1 MIDVHRERDSWGNLV
16 IYVEKCQKF
25 EFENQ
30 QIPKFIQERLHK
42 TEKVEN
48 IRIRDIISRAEYY
61 DLS

>member
-1 MIDVHRERDSWGNLV
+1 MTKIHREKDTWGKLV

-25 EFENQ
+25 KLENQ
-30 QIPKFIQERLHK
+30 QIPKYLQERLHK
-42 TEKVEN
+42 IDKVEN